1 LNWPH
6 AKAMLKV
13 GITGGIGSGKS
24 VVSSLFEVFGV
35 PVYYADTEAK
45 QLMQTDAALREKI
58 ILHFG
63 AQAYQHDQLNRA
75 YLAAQVFGNAEKTQL
90 LNSLVHPVVIAHA
103 EHWMRQHEAS
113 GKFPYVLKEAA
124 LFFESGSAAGLDYII
139 GVSAPQPL
147 RIQRVMHRDGVGRQE
162 VLTRMSR
169 QIDENLK
176 MKLCD
181 FVLYNDEQ
189 QLLIPQVL
197 ALHEK
202 ILALSQAE

>member
-1 LNWPH
+1 
-6 AKAMLKV
+6 MLKV

-24 VVSSLFEVFGV
+24 VVSRIFEVLGI
-35 PVYYADTEAK
+35 PVYYADAQAK
-45 QLMQTDAALREKI
+45 QLMHSDVRLREQI
-58 ILHFG
+58 EQHFG
-63 AQAYQHDQLNRA
+63 EQAYQHDQLNRT

-90 LNSLVHPVVIAHA
+90 LNSLVHPAVIAHA
-103 EHWMRQHEAS
+103 ERWMKNLEAS

-124 LFFESGSAAGLDYII
+124 LFFESGSAAGLDFII
-139 GVSAPQPL
+139 GVSAPHAM

-169 QIDENLK
+169 QIDESLK

-181 FVLYNDEQ
+181 FVLINDEQ

-197 ALHEK
+197 SLHEK
-202 ILALSQAE
+202 LLAMQPKA